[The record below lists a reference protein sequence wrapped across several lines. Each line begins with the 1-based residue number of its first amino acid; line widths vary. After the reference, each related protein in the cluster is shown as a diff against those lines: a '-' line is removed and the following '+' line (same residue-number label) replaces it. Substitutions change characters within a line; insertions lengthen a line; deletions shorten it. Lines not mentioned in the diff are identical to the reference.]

1 MKVTLEPDIKV
12 VEKESTDLVTKVNGL
27 TITNQ
32 LEYEGAAEFLK
43 QIKGQEKK
51 VEESFDPIISKAYQ
65 THKEAV
71 AQKNKFFNP
80 LAAAEKVV
88 KNLMSAY
95 QNKKEA
101 EAKEEQCKLQEA
113 ADREAKRKQDAIDA
127 QIAKAKEAGNDAKVE
142 KLEEKKEN
150 IIPAV
155 VPVVSANI
163 AKPEGISYRTK
174 WTATIID
181 ERLIPRDYLI
191 PNMDL
196 INKIANARKGSFS
209 IPGVKFT
216 SEKILASRS

>member
-51 VEESFDPIISKAYQ
+51 VKESFDPIISKAYQ
-65 THKEAV
+65 THNEAV

-113 ADREAKRKQDAIDA
+113 ADREAEKERKRIQGKIDRA
-127 QIAKAKEAGNDAKVE
+127 EVSGKLGKAESLK
-142 KLEEKKEN
+142 EEKES
-150 IIPAV
+150 
-155 VPVVSANI
+155 VSYLAPMITPNVS
-163 AKPEGISYRTK
+163 KPEGVSYRDS
-174 WTATIID
+174 WTAVV
-181 ERLIPRDYLI
+181 ENEKLIPREYLMV
-191 PNMDL
+191 NQKALDGV
-196 INKIANARKGSFS
+196 ARATKGTLN
-209 IPGVKFT
+209 IPGVKWNC
-216 SEKILASRS
+216 EKILASRL